1 MSTLIPSV
9 LAPVVAALPDAV
21 HSFGSVAKAIVG
33 IGSLIFVHE
42 LGHFLA
48 CRLTRTRVETFSIG
62 FGPRLFGWET
72 KDGRRRFTV
81 GARREDATTGA
92 MDVRI
97 AAIPLGGYVKMA
109 GEIGGDGSPTSGAGA
124 PKRAPKPDEY
134 PAKSF
139 GARVLIITAGVIMNV
154 LAAVTLYAGAYAA
167 GILEVP
173 AVVGGTVPGGPAWK
187 AGLLPGDR
195 IETYDGEPVRSFLDL
210 QQEVVYQSAGEPAEV
225 RVRRGEQVLPLRLTP
240 SYDAE
245 LGMQRAEIAPA
256 YALTIDDGVGP
267 KVVVGAT
274 ERVVVD
280 GHPAIGGYGAQERI
294 DLAFSDGATSVT
306 LELPER
312 TGPDATGPRTISFE
326 KARTLPGEAPTY
338 RLGVAA
344 RAPLVVD
351 AVRPGTAAERV
362 GLRPGDELLR
372 ADGAPPKGRAA
383 LLRRPTLSTLSV
395 RRGDAGEVEV
405 TVGATTP
412 AEVSAFFDGVA
423 FPAQPPKGPVVV
435 DLRSVDFPDGRSPAG
450 TAGVRDGDVLLAI
463 GTHVLAGPGDLSA
476 AAKSLGSAPVI
487 VKVQSPGEGP
497 RELTVT
503 PKAIFDEKGRAGLF
517 TLEAPKERVSV
528 SGLGEAVGI
537 GAAKTVAEVKN
548 MFRLIGGFFG
558 SRISFSKNVGGP
570 LTIANLSSRTASEG
584 WGRFLAFLAFISVN
598 LAVLNI
604 LPIPVLDGGQLM
616 FLLIEKARRG
626 RPLSDAAIAR
636 FQLVGFGL
644 LMLLMVFAL
653 KNDVMNLIVK

>member
-1 MSTLIPSV
+1 MSTLILSG
-9 LAPVVAALPDAV
+9 LATTVAALPDAV
-21 HSFGSVAKAIVG
+21 HSFGSIAKAILG

-109 GEIGGDGSPTSGAGA
+109 GEIGGDGSPTSGAGGA
-124 PKRAPKPDEY
+124 KRAHKPDEY

-154 LAAVTLYAGAYAA
+154 LAAITLYGGAYAA

-173 AVVGGTVPGGPAWK
+173 AVVGEAVSGGPAWK
-187 AGLLPGDR
+187 AGLRPGDR
-195 IETYDGEPVRSFLDL
+195 IESYDGEPVRSFLDL
-210 QQEVVYQSAGEPAEV
+210 TQEIVYQSGGGPAEV
-225 RVRRGEQVLPLRLTP
+225 RVRRGTELVSLRLAP
-240 SYDAE
+240 AYDAE

-256 YALTIDDGVGP
+256 YELTIDDGAGP
-267 KVVVGAT
+267 KVVIGST
-274 ERVVVD
+274 ERAVID
-280 GHPAIGGYGAQERI
+280 GHPVVGGYGAQAL
-294 DLAFSDGATSVT
+294 LAVALAQGVTSVD

-312 TGPDATGPRTISFE
+312 AGAGAARKISLE
-326 KARTLPGEAPTY
+326 RARVVPKEPTY
-338 RLGVAA
+338 LIGVAA
-344 RAPLVVD
+344 RGSLVVA
-351 AVRPGTAAERV
+351 AVLPGSPAEAAGVRA
-362 GLRPGDELLR
+362 GDEIVR
-372 ADGAPPKGRAA
+372 VDGAAPRTRMGLVWRKE
-383 LLRRPTLSTLSV
+383 LRTVTV
-395 RRGDAGEVEV
+395 KRGDASLDLA
-405 TVGATTP
+405 VGADTP
-412 AEVSAFFDGVA
+412 AAVSAFLAGVA
-423 FPAQPPKGPVVV
+423 FPATSPKGPVVV
-435 DLRSVDFPDGRSPAG
+435 DVVSSSFPDGKSPAG
-450 TAGVRDGDVLLAI
+450 EAGVRDGDVLLSI
-463 GTHVLAGPGDLSA
+463 GARVVETAADLPA
-476 AAKSLGSAPVI
+476 AAKGLGAAPVV
-487 VKVQSPGEGP
+487 VKVASPGEAP

-503 PKAIFDEKGRAGLF
+503 PKPVFDAAARDGLF

-537 GAAKTVAEVKN
+537 GVTKTVGEVKN

-616 FLLIEKARRG
+616 FLIIEKVRGG

-653 KNDVMNLIVK
+653 KNDFMNLIVN